1 MNIIDKIETEQL
13 KDQKVTFNVGDTVKI
28 HTRVKEGEKE
38 RTQIFTGLVI
48 SRKGKGLNSQFTV
61 RRISHGEGVER
72 IFPLHSP
79 AIEKISVESQGRVR
93 RSKLYY
99 LRGKKGTLA
108 VKPALVVAKGAKGAK
123 AAK

>member
-1 MNIIDKIETEQL
+1 MNIIEKIEQEQF
-13 KDQKVTFNVGDTVKI
+13 KDQKVTFNVGDSVKV

-38 RTQIFTGLVI
+38 RTQVFAGLVI
-48 SRKGKGLNSQFTV
+48 ARKGRGLNLHFTV

-79 AIEKISVESQGRVR
+79 AIEKITVESLGKVR

-99 LRGKKGTLA
+99 LRHKKGTMS
-108 VKPALVVAKGAKGAK
+108 VKPATVATKK
-123 AAK
+123 